1 MDYQRTKN
9 AKRNSLW
16 GLFNK
21 FVTMLCPFLSRTVM
35 IKTLGAEYLGLNGL
49 FTSILSVLSLAE
61 LGFGTAIV
69 YSMYKPA
76 ALNDTPVICALLNAY
91 KKVYRIVGV
100 AVLFVGCSIL
110 PFLDFMINDEVP
122 DGINIYI
129 LFIIYLLNCVSS
141 YWLFA
146 YKLCLFTVHQRNDI
160 TSKIG
165 SVLSFLLYSLQIA
178 ALILTRNYYLY
189 IILLPIYT
197 IISNFVCAFWAKKF
211 YPQYVPKGEVSVQ
224 MKNDLKKSICGL
236 MVVKITSVSRNAFDS
251 IIISAYLGLYTVA
264 IYNNYYY
271 IMNSVTGILLVFTT
285 AIAASIGNSIAV
297 ETAEK
302 NLNDMNRLNFSYM
315 WISGW
320 CTSCLACLYQPFMQ
334 MWTGS
339 GLMLPNSTMWLFVI
353 YFIITKLV
361 EIQAQYFDA
370 AGLWWERKYYA
381 IAEALANIILNFVLG
396 YYFGVNGILIATI
409 ITMFFINFIFTSKVI
424 FTHYFKHG
432 RKNYILSQ
440 IYYAAISLLAAF
452 ISYSLCNY
460 IDNTISSNILVL
472 FINAVTCIII
482 PNIIFLIVYSRTKI
496 FKETFGWLKS
506 KLTSHPLI

>member
-1 MDYQRTKN
+1 
-9 AKRNSLW
+9 
-16 GLFNK
+16 
-21 FVTMLCPFLSRTVM
+21 
-35 IKTLGAEYLGLNGL
+35 
-49 FTSILSVLSLAE
+49 
-61 LGFGTAIV
+61 
-69 YSMYKPA
+69 
-76 ALNDTPVICALLNAY
+76 
-91 KKVYRIVGV
+91 
-100 AVLFVGCSIL
+100 
-110 PFLDFMINDEVP
+110 
-122 DGINIYI
+122 
-129 LFIIYLLNCVSS
+129 
-141 YWLFA
+141 
-146 YKLCLFTVHQRNDI
+146 
-160 TSKIG
+160 
-165 SVLSFLLYSLQIA
+165 
-178 ALILTRNYYLY
+178 
-189 IILLPIYT
+189 
-197 IISNFVCAFWAKKF
+197 
-211 YPQYVPKGEVSVQ
+211 
-224 MKNDLKKSICGL
+224 
-236 MVVKITSVSRNAFDS
+236 
-251 IIISAYLGLYTVA
+251 
-264 IYNNYYY
+264 
-271 IMNSVTGILLVFTT
+271 
-285 AIAASIGNSIAV
+285 
-297 ETAEK
+297 
-302 NLNDMNRLNFSYM
+302 
-315 WISGW
+315 
-320 CTSCLACLYQPFMQ
+320 MQ